1 MYLNFFSTTIE
12 NSMDSGLDQTLSLL
26 IIMSV
31 LWAVF
36 QDLWNIFVSAM
47 EALVPEMITEV
58 PWKVWS
64 T

>member
-12 NSMDSGLDQTLSLL
+12 NSTDSGLDQTLSLL

-58 PWKVWS
+58 P
-64 T
+64 